1 MTSSQLKVLSEIK
14 KLVKLGKR
22 KFAQRKD
29 CDYLQD
35 LLEIG
40 ITEEE
45 AWNQVLYLNKNFWFI
60 DPKPSYSKK
69 SDDALLFKKQI
80 NGILVYIKIK
90 IEIEND
96 NEMAV
101 CLSFHKDWR

>member
-1 MTSSQLKVLSEIK
+1 MESNITELTTKITEVLPNWTKEPGHILILGLENRYRTNSSSFDNLTTSFS
-14 KLVKLGKR
+14 
-22 KFAQRKD
+22 
-29 CDYLQD
+29 DYLI
-35 LLEIG
+35 EC
-40 ITEEE
+40 
-45 AWNQVLYLNKNFWFI
+45 
-60 DPKPSYSKK
+60 
-69 SDDALLFKKQI
+69 KKQI

>member
-1 MTSSQLKVLSEIK
+1 M
-14 KLVKLGKR
+14 
-22 KFAQRKD
+22 
-29 CDYLQD
+29 
-35 LLEIG
+35 
-40 ITEEE
+40 
-45 AWNQVLYLNKNFWFI
+45 

-69 SDDALLFKKQI
+69 LDDALLFKKQI

>member
-1 MTSSQLKVLSEIK
+1 MNVTQIKELSKIK

-22 KFAQRKD
+22 KFVQRKD

-45 AWNQVLYLNKNFWFI
+45 AWNHVLYLNKNFWFI
-60 DPKPSYSKK
+60 DPLPSYNKSSK
-69 SDDALLFKKQI
+69 DALVFKKQI

-90 IEIEND
+90 IE
-96 NEMAV
+96 NEIV
-101 CLSFHKDWR
+101 ICLSFHKDRR

>member
-14 KLVKLGKR
+14 KLVVQKRR
-22 KFAQRKD
+22 KFKQRKD
-29 CDYLQD
+29 CDYVQD

-45 AWNQVLYLNKNFWFI
+45 AWNQVLYLNKNFWFV

-69 SDDALLFKKQI
+69 TGDALLFKKQI
-80 NGILVYIKIK
+80 NGVLVYIKLK

-96 NEMAV
+96 SEMAV

>member
-1 MTSSQLKVLSEIK
+1 MTSSQVKELSDIK
-14 KLVKLGKR
+14 RLVKAGKR
-22 KFAQRKD
+22 KFEQRKD

-45 AWNQVLYLNKNFWFI
+45 AWNHVLYLNKNFWFV
-60 DPKPSYSKK
+60 DPKPSYNKK
-69 SDDALLFKKQI
+69 SDDALLFKKHI
-80 NGILVYIKIK
+80 NGILTYIKIK
-90 IEIEND
+90 IEIEKD
-96 NEMAV
+96 TEMAV

>member
-1 MTSSQLKVLSEIK
+1 M
-14 KLVKLGKR
+14 
-22 KFAQRKD
+22 
-29 CDYLQD
+29 
-35 LLEIG
+35 
-40 ITEEE
+40 
-45 AWNQVLYLNKNFWFI
+45 YLNKNFWFM

-69 SDDALLFKKQI
+69 LDDALLFKKQI

>member
-1 MTSSQLKVLSEIK
+1 MTSSQIKALSEIK
-14 KLVKLGKR
+14 KLVMAGQR
-22 KFAQRKD
+22 KFSQRKD

-45 AWNQVLYLNKNFWFI
+45 AWNQVLYLNKNFWFV
-60 DPKPSYSKK
+60 DPKPIHSKN

-90 IEIEND
+90 IEVEND